1 MLITKE
7 AHAKTN
13 PSDTPGKKEGMSSVV
28 QGQANFTPVIVGKAM
43 IGNAKGINICPG

>member
-1 MLITKE
+1 MLIAKE

-13 PSDTPGKKEGMSSVV
+13 PSDTPGQKGMSSVV

-43 IGNAKGINICPG
+43 VGNAKGINICPG